1 MVRTA
6 EQTAVSAEASTTY
19 TPPGMCLQWSRTRAD
34 IPSLF
39 PDAATAWKHALDR
52 HKGDRE
58 PPRGAM
64 VYWLGGSKGYGHIAV
79 SVGGLLVRSTDVP
92 TGGKIGTVPVAW
104 FEQHWGLT
112 YGGWADNVND
122 VRIPGVGAEMNEDD
136 WDRMEKLIRSV
147 WDGKMTV
154 TQPGTGEDTQKARQ
168 QVLRELWQ
176 KVTRAT

>member
-1 MVRTA
+1 MVRDAEATA
-6 EQTAVSAEASTTY
+6 RSAEGSTTY

-39 PDAATAWKHALDR
+39 PDAATAWRNAFHR
-52 HKGDRE
+52 HKGDRN

-79 SVGGLLVRSTDVP
+79 SVGGGKVRSTDVP
-92 TGGKIGTVPVAW
+92 TGGKIGTVPVGW
-104 FEQHWGLT
+104 FEQHWGLP
-112 YGGWADNVND
+112 YAGWADNVND
-122 VRIPGVGAEMNEDD
+122 VRIPGVGDEMTEDD
-136 WDRMEKLIRSV
+136 WARMEALMQRV
-147 WDGKMTV
+147 WSDKMTV
-154 TQPGTGEDTQKARQ
+154 TQPGTGQDTQKARQ

>member
-6 EQTAVSAEASTTY
+6 EQTASNAEASTTND
-19 TPPGMCLQWSRTRAD
+19 PGMCLQWSRTRAD
-34 IPSLF
+34 IASLF

-64 VYWLGGSKGYGHIAV
+64 VYWLGGSHGYGHIAV
-79 SVGGLLVRSTDVP
+79 SVGGGMVRSTDAGGTGHVATVGVSWP
-92 TGGKIGTVPVAW
+92 TD
-104 FEQHWGLT
+104 HWGLP
-112 YGGWADNVND
+112 YAGWADNVND
-122 VRIPGVGAEMNEDD
+122 VRIPGVGDEMTEDD
-136 WDRMEKLIRSV
+136 WDRMEKLIQSV
-147 WDGKMTV
+147 WADQMTV
-154 TQPGTGEDTQKARQ
+154 TQPGSGEDTTKARQ